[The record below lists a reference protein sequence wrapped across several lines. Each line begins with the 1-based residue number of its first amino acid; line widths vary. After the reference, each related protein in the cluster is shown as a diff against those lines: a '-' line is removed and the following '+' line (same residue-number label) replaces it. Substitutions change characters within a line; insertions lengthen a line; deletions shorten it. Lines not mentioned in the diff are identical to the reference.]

1 MPKYKIIQ
9 VLTDTNIGGAGIYL
23 LNYLKAR
30 SEDEFETAV
39 ILPRGAELIP
49 FVQKTGARV
58 IEADHIADC
67 SYSREATQTLCA
79 IFREEKP
86 DLVHTHASLSARIAA
101 KKCKI
106 PVVNTRHCLE
116 EPKRFPKNIAYRF
129 LNNTLSDRVIA
140 VSKAVEQNLLRD
152 GISARKL
159 RMIYNGIPPQPHYS
173 DAERAALRKQF
184 GFGEDGI
191 YIGIVARLEPVKNH
205 DLFLDAA
212 AECLRADPTLTFVI
226 AGSGTRED
234 ELKKKASAISDRI
247 LFLGQVE
254 EVSRL
259 FCALDIAV
267 LTSVHEALSLSL
279 LEAMAQGRA
288 VVSTRSGGP
297 EEFVVPNENG
307 FLCDH
312 TAKSLSEA
320 LLSLSADEALRQR
333 LGENG
338 KRTAERFTASE
349 MAHKI
354 EEVYRES
361 VSHNAAKSGK
371 E

>member
-1 MPKYKIIQ
+1 MPKYNIMQ

-30 SEDEFETAV
+30 NRKDFETTVA
-39 ILPRGAELIP
+39 LPRGAALCEA
-49 FVQKTGARV
+49 VKKTGARV
-58 IEADHIADC
+58 IEADDIADC
-67 SYSREATQTLCA
+67 SYSKAATAALLS
-79 IFREEKP
+79 IFRTEKP

-116 EPKRFPKNIAYRF
+116 EPKPFPKNVAYRL
-129 LNNTLSDRVIA
+129 LNNYLSDRVIA

-152 GISARKL
+152 GIAPKKL
-159 RMIYNGIPPQPHYS
+159 RMIYNGIPPQPQYS
-173 DAERAALRKQF
+173 DAERDELRTLF
-184 GFGEDGI
+184 GFAKDRL
-191 YIGIVARLEPVKNH
+191 YIGIVARLEEVKH
-205 DLFLDAA
+205 HELFLDAA
-212 AECLRADPTLTFVI
+212 RECLKTDPNLMFVI
-226 AGSGTRED
+226 AGDGSRRD
-234 ELKKKASAISDRI
+234 ELREKAKGMAENVR
-247 LFLGQVE
+247 FLGQIE

-267 LTSVHEALSLSL
+267 LTSTHEALSLSL
-279 LEAMAQGRA
+279 IEAMAQGRP

-307 FLCDH
+307 FLCEH

-320 LLSLSADEALRQR
+320 VLALCASKTLRER

-338 KRTAERFTASE
+338 KKTAAEFSAAQ
-349 MAHKI
+349 MAEKI
-354 EEVYRES
+354 ENVYRELT
-361 VSHNAAKSGK
+361 VK